1 MKRINSILCNS
12 LGITSILAT
21 TIRKYITGDSN
32 GIHHDDERMAAVLEL
47 FENVDDGNITESLL
61 LDHRQLGSRGHQGG
75 GSTSFQIYW
84 DKCYE
89 ILHNHDGSAAHERR
103 KASASAPEAA
113 LYCSAVNSISNLVDR
128 ATQALRQDVED
139 GKIISMLLIP
149 SHESVRLQFCPNDDM
164 ANKNAK
170 AYGHLGVIR
179 KVQSRSLR
187 HKHVDQHWVS
197 ALTQTHKEWLIAVKL
212 QAVALDYQV
221 LSVVRF
227 AGQDDKCK
235 VPVGDVLHVSSN
247 VQPNTKAI
255 VPTGESVK
263 AADHDWKCANIIPSV
278 LHLGNI
284 PDDMAGSFFGGGH
297 DTETGELEVVLKDA
311 TFDPSDVFSH
321 CAQLLVSMRERQVPF
336 LLLLQADG
344 GPDHNLIFVQT
355 QLALVAMFLE
365 LEGMDHLVVLRGCP
379 QGSYINTVDQYG

>member
-1 MKRINSILCNS
+1 L
-12 LGITSILAT
+12 
-21 TIRKYITGDSN
+21 
-32 GIHHDDERMAAVLEL
+32 
-47 FENVDDGNITESLL
+47 
-61 LDHRQLGSRGHQGG
+61 
-75 GSTSFQIYW
+75 FQIYW

-89 ILHNHDGSAAHERR
+89 ILHNHDGSAAHERQT
-103 KASASAPEAA
+103 ASASTPEAA
-113 LYCSAVNSISNLVDR
+113 LYCSAVHSISNLVDR
-128 ATQALRQDVED
+128 ATRALRQDVED
-139 GKIISMLLIP
+139 GKIVSMPLIP
-149 SHESVRLQFCPNDDM
+149 SHESVRLQFCPNDDK

-187 HKHVDQHWVS
+187 H
-197 ALTQTHKEWLIAVKL
+197 IAVKL

-336 LLLLQADG
+336 LLLLQTDG
-344 GPDHNLIFVQT
+344 GPDHNLIFVRT

-365 LEGMDHLVVLRGCP
+365 LEGIDHLVVLRGCP